1 MSFSGPPA
9 STWPAIGYEKLTW
22 DSRSSNLAVSR
33 SDQRRAYGTYEAAVP
48 ATIAQLDYR
57 APAELAAAVE
67 DAAAELARY
76 DAEMATGPTPL
87 GAILLRSESA
97 ASSQIENLTASARS
111 IGLAELGDPSR
122 FNASLV
128 VANVQA
134 MRCALELAQDLT
146 PDTVMAMHRAL
157 LVESAPDIAGAWR
170 AEPVWIGRSGLS
182 PLGAEYVAPDAG
194 RVPGLMEDLMSYAR
208 RVDQPVLAQAALSH
222 AQFET
227 IHPFPDGNGRTG
239 RALLHSMLRHHRL
252 SRHVTVPV
260 SAGLLADVSGYHDA
274 LTDYRAGN
282 PDTIVQLTVDA
293 TFRAISN
300 GRVLAAQLA
309 TVRANWR
316 AAIIARR
323 DSAVWVAADLF
334 LDRPV
339 LDAVEVAQALGIAVP
354 NAHRHLERL
363 TEAGVLTP
371 FSLYRRGRAWRA
383 DAVLEALDA
392 FAARAGQRSR
402 S

>member
-9 STWPAIGYEKLTW
+9 STWPAIGYEKLW

-87 GAILLRSESA
+87 DAILLRSESA

-122 FNASLV
+122 VNASLV

-170 AEPVWIGRSGLS
+170 AEPVWVGRSGLS

-354 NAHRHLERL
+354 NAHRHLARL

>member
-1 MSFSGPPA
+1 M
-9 STWPAIGYEKLTW
+9 
-22 DSRSSNLAVSR
+22 
-33 SDQRRAYGTYEAAVP
+33 P

-87 GAILLRSESA
+87 DAILLRSESA

-122 FNASLV
+122 VNASLV

-170 AEPVWIGRSGLS
+170 AEPVWVGRSGLS

-354 NAHRHLERL
+354 NAHRHLARL